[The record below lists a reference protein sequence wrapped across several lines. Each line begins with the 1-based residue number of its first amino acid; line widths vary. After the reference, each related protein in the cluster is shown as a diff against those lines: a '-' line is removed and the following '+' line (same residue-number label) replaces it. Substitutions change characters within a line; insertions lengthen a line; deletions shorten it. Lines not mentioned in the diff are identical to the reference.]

1 MKNRISK
8 GFVILILVGFLMMI
22 LAHISGTKNQ
32 IERYDAQQMVE
43 VQPDS
48 VEQVQSDIRRMH
60 FSRDQFLALGDTI
73 GFYTAN
79 QFVEVSADNVIVYRL
94 NQGNPH
100 FGHTPGSLW
109 NFVTIPDDTQ
119 EIVMH

>member
-43 VQPDS
+43 VQPD
-48 VEQVQSDIRRMH
+48 
-60 FSRDQFLALGDTI
+60 
-73 GFYTAN
+73 
-79 QFVEVSADNVIVYRL
+79 
-94 NQGNPH
+94 
-100 FGHTPGSLW
+100 
-109 NFVTIPDDTQ
+109 
-119 EIVMH
+119 